1 MNVLFYFVSG
11 IRFQHT
17 KYVFVLT
24 PVTDRGPVGKIRAIE
39 STSDITYELKG
50 TELLRVD
57 NSGKLHLL
65 KQLYSAVEDEFSNKE
80 FVLTATETNGEKA
93 STIVII
99 LVLPIYHGDKFV
111 PRVNIK
117 KESSSVKGNRFKN
130 INSILLLHFLRRPSK
145 TSEDIAKARLRLEA
159 KIEKIKKMIFQEIGK
174 QCNFDGVFLYF
185 TRTCGETETCMVHIV

>member
-1 MNVLFYFVSG
+1 MNVLFYFVLG

-24 PVTDRGPVGKIRAIE
+24 PVTDKGPVGKIKAIE
-39 STSDITYELKG
+39 SASDITYELKG

-65 KQLYSAVEDEFSNKE
+65 KQLYRAVEDEFSNKE
-80 FVLTATETNGEKA
+80 FELTATETNGEKA

-111 PRVNIK
+111 PRVNMK
-117 KESSSVKGNRFKN
+117 KESSSVKGRRFKN
-130 INSILLLHFLRRPSK
+130 INPTFLLRFLRQASK
-145 TSEDIAKARLRLEA
+145 ASEGIAKARLRLEA
-159 KIEKIKKMIFQEIGK
+159 KIEEIKKMIFKEIGK
-174 QCNFDGVFLYF
+174 QCNFDGFFCILQEHVAKQ
-185 TRTCGETETCMVHIV
+185 RHA